1 MVATEDKNTNTANV
15 AQFPGLDR
23 EVTDYPI
30 DPYMRIEWHLQ
41 KLRLGLMRIVT
52 HRAKE
57 CSMPITRALQNEV
70 LLEVIGDPRLRQL
83 IGLNDPPSR

>member
-23 EVTDYPI
+23 EITDYPT

-41 KLRLGLMRIVT
+41 KLRLGIMRIVA

-57 CSMPITRALQNEV
+57 LSVPVTRDLQNEV
-70 LLEVIGDPRLRQL
+70 FLEVITDPRLRQL
-83 IGLNDPPSR
+83 MGLDNPPSW